1 MKFKLIFFVF
11 IITFTI
17 SCFLINDRISN
28 WLSSYQNINQ
38 YSNAKK
44 LVVKSKEENIN
55 VLYKSSS
62 TSSKTGIIK
71 ICKF

>member
-1 MKFKLIFFVF
+1 MKFKLIFIVF

-28 WLSSYQNINQ
+28 WLSSYQNNQ
-38 YSNAKK
+38 YSNTKK
-44 LVVKSKEENIN
+44 LVVKSKEKNIN
-55 VLYKSSS
+55 LLYKSSS

-71 ICKF
+71 IWKF